1 MVTVYA
7 TFKQPIGARLN
18 LEILPPFEYGMTKLS
33 SHAFIHISGEVE
45 GEILIGNIHKAVDV
59 NNLPNATKKV
69 RDNYLLIEHIYK
81 SLGDLVNNLE
91 GLVLIKPYYGT
102 CACGET
108 GTIRLTKS
116 ANIEFEYK
124 CDVCN
129 GLIGK

>member
-18 LEILPPFEYGMTKLS
+18 LEILPPFEYGMGKLS
-33 SHAFIHISGEVE
+33 RHAFIHISGEV
-45 GEILIGNIHKAVDV
+45 GCEILIGNIHKAVDV
-59 NNLPNATKKV
+59 NNLITATKNV

-91 GLVLIKPYYGT
+91 GLVLIKPYHGI
-102 CACGET
+102 CQCGNT
-108 GTIRLTKS
+108 GTIQLAKS
-116 ANIEFEYK
+116 DNIEFEYK

-129 GLIGK
+129 EG